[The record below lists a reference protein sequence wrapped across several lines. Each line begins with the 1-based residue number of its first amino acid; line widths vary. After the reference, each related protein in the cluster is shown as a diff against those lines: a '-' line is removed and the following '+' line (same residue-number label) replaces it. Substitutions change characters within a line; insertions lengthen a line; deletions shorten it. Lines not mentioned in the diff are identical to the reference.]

1 MARMYPELFPRKY
14 DPNDPEFIVYQSL
27 KKLPARYV
35 VLYSKRLKGGL
46 FGQLEC
52 EIDFIVTNQRDVV
65 ICLEV
70 KGGLLAYNGL
80 NDQWMQNRKLVER
93 SPDRQATAATHA
105 LIRTL
110 AKELRNVNVDWA
122 LCFPQCSVGKDQESI

>member
-1 MARMYPELFPRKY
+1 MARMCPEIFPRKF

-27 KKLPARYV
+27 RQLSGAYV

-46 FGQLEC
+46 FGQAEC

-70 KGGLLAYNGL
+70 KGGLLAYDGR
-80 NDQWMQNRKLVER
+80 NDQWRQNGKVMER
-93 SPDRQATAATHA
+93 ER
-105 LIRTL
+105 R
-110 AKELRNVNVDWA
+110 LRGHV
-122 LCFPQCSVGKDQESI
+122 